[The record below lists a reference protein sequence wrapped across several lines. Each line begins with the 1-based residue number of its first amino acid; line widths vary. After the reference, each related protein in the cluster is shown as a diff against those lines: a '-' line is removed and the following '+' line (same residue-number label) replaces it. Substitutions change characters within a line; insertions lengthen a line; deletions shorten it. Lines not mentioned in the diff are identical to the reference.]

1 VFFGAFNKPYS
12 PPQAKKEREQFK
24 LRAILDRTV
33 RGNNGEIEHKNLL
46 CKGVTGMSFQETQ
59 PCGAGLRIYTMD
71 SLFEIDGLQQ

>member
-1 VFFGAFNKPYS
+1 MARLNTKIS
-12 PPQAKKEREQFK
+12 
-24 LRAILDRTV
+24 
-33 RGNNGEIEHKNLL
+33 